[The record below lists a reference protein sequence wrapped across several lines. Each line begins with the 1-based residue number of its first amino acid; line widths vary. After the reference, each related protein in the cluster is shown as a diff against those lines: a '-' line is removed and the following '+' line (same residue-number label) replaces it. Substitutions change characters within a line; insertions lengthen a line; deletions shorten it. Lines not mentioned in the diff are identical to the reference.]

1 MLCQNC
7 GKNEVNFRYTQV
19 INGVKKEMALCD
31 KCAKSLGLESLD
43 FNMPINFSSF
53 LGDFFDEGLGLL
65 PSFTKQGTI
74 ECDNCGMTYDEFINT
89 GKFGCSNCYDVFSE
103 GLNNV
108 LKNIHGSDTHVGRRS
123 RLTSAEKNKVK
134 EDVKKARGEKNKA
147 NDKNVNDKE
156 NDNDKNE
163 INQNAKASDLKK
175 KNQENEKQGKIK
187 NLNISLKQA
196 IKEERY
202 EDAAKIRDEIK
213 ELEK

>member
-7 GKNEVNFRYTQV
+7 GKNEVNFRYTQI

-53 LGDFFDEGLGLL
+53 LGDFFDEGTSLL
-65 PSFTKQGTI
+65 PSFTKQETI
-74 ECDNCGMTYDEFINT
+74 QCDNCGMTYDEFINS
-89 GKFGCSNCYDVFSE
+89 GKFGCSNCYDIFAD

-108 LKNIHGSDTHVGRRS
+108 LKNIHGSDTHIGRRS

-134 EDVKKARGEKNKA
+134 EDVKKAKGEFRKVENDASSSEEENNQNDKA
-147 NDKNVNDKE
+147 NNSKSKDKKLE
-156 NDNDKNE
+156 LE
-163 INQNAKASDLKK
+163 R
-175 KNQENEKQGKIK
+175 EKQEKIK